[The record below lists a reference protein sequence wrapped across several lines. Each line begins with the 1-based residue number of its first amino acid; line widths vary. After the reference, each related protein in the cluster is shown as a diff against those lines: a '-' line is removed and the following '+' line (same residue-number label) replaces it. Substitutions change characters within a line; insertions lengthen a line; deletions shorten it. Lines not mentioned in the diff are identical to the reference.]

1 VRPARS
7 SVAAALV
14 FAAILGGCGRDD
26 EPVTR
31 PSDAFCDAAVR
42 FEDRLERGAS
52 LDEQIRLVRRLVQ
65 TAPVEIEADAR
76 TFLDAL
82 ESLRNDPD
90 DPGVRDDPDVKEAV
104 DDVNRFATNGCD
116 LFERDGGGSPL

>member
-1 VRPARS
+1 
-7 SVAAALV
+7 VAAALV
-14 FAAILGGCGRDD
+14 AVAVLVGCARDD
-26 EPVTR
+26 EPVAR
-31 PSDAFCDAAVR
+31 PSNAFCDAVVR

-52 LDEQIRLVRRLVQ
+52 LDEQIRLVRRLVA
-65 TAPVEIEADAR
+65 TAPAEITPDAR

-82 ESLRNDPD
+82 ERLRDDPD
-90 DPGVRDDPDVKEAV
+90 DPAVRDDPDVEEAV

>member
-1 VRPARS
+1 
-7 SVAAALV
+7 VAAGLV
-14 FAAILGGCGRDD
+14 LAAVLGGCARDD

-31 PSDAFCDAAVR
+31 PSDAFCDAAVK

-65 TAPVEIEADAR
+65 TAPVEIEPDAR

-82 ESLRNDPD
+82 ERLRDDPD
-90 DPGVRDDPDVKEAV
+90 DPAVRDDPDVEEAV
-104 DDVNRFATNGCD
+104 DDVNRFATNGCE
-116 LFERDGGGSPL
+116 LFERDGGGSPI

>member
-1 VRPARS
+1 M
-7 SVAAALV
+7 AAALV
-14 FAAILGGCGRDD
+14 AVAVLVGCARDD

-31 PSDAFCDAAVR
+31 PSNAFCDAAVR

-52 LDEQIRLVRRLVQ
+52 LDEQIRLVRRLVA
-65 TAPVEIEADAR
+65 TAPAEITPAAR

-82 ESLRNDPD
+82 ERLRDDPD
-90 DPGVRDDPDVKEAV
+90 DPAVRDDPDVEEAV